1 MNFVI
6 ITALLSAGNC
16 GLFSCAR
23 MLFSLAD
30 EGHAPKAFGKLTKR
44 GIPVLALC
52 VSMLGGL
59 ASLVSS
65 VVAPTTVYLVL
76 VSIAGFATVGV
87 WMSITASHFFHRR
100 AFLRSGGRTA
110 DLAYSAPLFPLLPIV
125 AFVLC
130 LISLIGIGFDPTQAT
145 ALYFGIPF
153 VGACYAY
160 FHYKYGRRRNEQT
173 VDAP

>member
-1 MNFVI
+1 
-6 ITALLSAGNC
+6 
-16 GLFSCAR
+16 
-23 MLFSLAD
+23 
-30 EGHAPKAFGKLTKR
+30 
-44 GIPVLALC
+44 
-52 VSMLGGL
+52 
-59 ASLVSS
+59 

-100 AFLRSGGRTA
+100 NFLRAGGDTA
-110 DLAYSAPLFPLLPIV
+110 SLAYSAPLFPLLPIA

-153 VGACYAY
+153 VAACYAY
-160 FHYKYGRRRNEQT
+160 FHYKYGRHQNKQKVES
-173 VDAP
+173 P